1 MNNTRDD
8 KHFASLDTPEIQN
21 APSTPSNGTPFPS
34 LRRRQVQIEI
44 NQAECAGPVWMY
56 PGEGSYQHLTPS
68 TEEMDTIHTQLQRPK
83 QLLSEWPSTAI
94 CGNDILS
101 SVLYSSGLVAL
112 KAGKLAPVP
121 LILVA
126 ILLYFFRFIYE
137 EAITAFPLNGGSYN
151 VLLNTTSKRMASFG
165 AALGILS
172 YLATGV
178 VSATSAV
185 NYVETQI
192 ELPVTGTTIGLL
204 GVFALLSVYGIGES
218 AVIAT
223 VIFAF
228 HVLTLILLSIASLVY
243 STQHGS
249 IFIDNMKTSLPPIDF
264 AGKMITSNVFAAI
277 FFGFSAA
284 LLGITGFES
293 SANFVEE
300 QQGGVFRKTLRNM
313 WALVTVFNIVLSFLS
328 LAVLPLEGANGIYK
342 HSEVVLANMGR
353 VAAGPWLE
361 TWVSIDAFIV
371 LSGAVLTSYV
381 GITGLV
387 RRLAFDR
394 VLPAF
399 LMKQN
404 PWRHTN
410 HTIILLYFLVATSLV
425 LILNADVGTLSG
437 VYTYAFLGLMTLF
450 ACGCMALKAKR
461 ADVPRDVDAP
471 WWTCIVGCILVI
483 LGIFGNLLGDPKV
496 LMYFAIYLIVVV
508 SAMFLMLER
517 VLILR
522 VILAIMKRIFPSKS
536 VKDPTQALMSEPSI
550 HTGARGG
557 RTIIRAIIDVQIQ
570 PIIFFCKRPDMTRLN
585 KAILY
590 VRRNEQ
596 TQNLRFVYVD
606 ERNLEE
612 QQSVLSV
619 FQDMVALLD
628 FMYPKLKID
637 FVFVEGIF
645 DPAMVLWISEKML
658 VATNLMFIAQPGNA
672 LAHKI
677 SRLGVRVITG

>member
-1 MNNTRDD
+1 MNDPRDD

-21 APSTPSNGTPFPS
+21 VSTTPSNGTSFPS

-44 NQAECAGPVWMY
+44 NPSECSGPVWMY
-56 PGEGSYQHLTPS
+56 PGEGSCQHLTPS
-68 TEEMDTIHTQLQRPK
+68 SEEMDTIQTQLQRPK
-83 QLLSEWPSTAI
+83 HLLSEWPSTAI

-192 ELPVTGTTIGLL
+192 ELPVMGTTIGLL

-218 AVIAT
+218 AFIAT
-223 VIFAF
+223 IIFAF
-228 HVLTLILLSIASLVY
+228 HIITLVVLSIASLVY

-264 AGKMITSNVFAAI
+264 AGKMISSNVFAAI

-300 QQGGVFRKTLRNM
+300 QQHGVFRKTLRNM
-313 WALVTVFNIVLSFLS
+313 WALVTIFNIVLSFLS
-328 LAVLPLEGANGIYK
+328 LAVLPLEGEDGIYK
-342 HSEVVLANMGR
+342 HSEIVLANMGR
-353 VAAGPWLE
+353 VAA
-361 TWVSIDAFIV
+361 
-371 LSGAVLTSYV
+371 
-381 GITGLV
+381 
-387 RRLAFDR
+387 
-394 VLPAF
+394 
-399 LMKQN
+399 
-404 PWRHTN
+404 
-410 HTIILLYFLVATSLV
+410 
-425 LILNADVGTLSG
+425 
-437 VYTYAFLGLMTLF
+437 
-450 ACGCMALKAKR
+450 AKR

-471 WWTCIVGCILVI
+471 WWTCIVGCILVVM
-483 LGIFGNLLGDPKV
+483 GIFGNLLGDPKI
-496 LMYFAIYLIVVV
+496 LMYFAIYLIIVV

-522 VILAIMKRIFPSKS
+522 VILAIMKRVVPSKS
-536 VKDPTQALMSEPSI
+536 VKDPTQALMSDPTI

-557 RTIIRAIIDVQIQ
+557 RTIIRAIIDVQLQ

-585 KAILY
+585 KAVLY

-596 TQNLRFVYVD
+596 TQNLRFVYVN
-606 ERNLEE
+606 ERNVEE
-612 QQSVLSV
+612 QPNVLTV

-628 FMYPKLKID
+628 FMYPKVKID
-637 FVFVEGIF
+637 FVFVEGTF
-645 DPAMVLWISEKML
+645 DPAMVLWISERMQ

-672 LAHKI
+672 MAHKI